1 MTFGMLRN
9 SALRGAFMPP
19 DRWFAVGTADASA
32 DDAGGRAADAALIHD
47 GAKLLIVFCSPTE
60 NLPDLIGQIRSRSG
74 DVPMIGCTTA
84 GEIARYGPRDGSV
97 VVAALGG
104 DGFVIGTAA
113 AAGASADLRGAGA
126 RAAHCLPA
134 AAGHPHRVVLLLTDG
149 LARDQDEIIRGAYSV
164 LGAGVPMV
172 GGCAGDGLK
181 MTRTFQFHGDRV
193 LTDSVIAA
201 GIASTGPLGIG
212 AQHGWRAVGEPMLVT
227 GSSPNRV
234 DSLDNRPALDV
245 FLERLGT
252 EPGQLRPEDLPA
264 LALMHPIGLG
274 RHRGEEQMRF
284 ITSADFTRR
293 VLFSTAQV
301 PQGSLVWLMEAD
313 TSAVLAATTT
323 ACDASVAALGGST
336 PLGMLAFDCVARRGV
351 LGEEGI
357 KKEIQSLADAAGGAP
372 LAGFY
377 SYGEIARTHGMR
389 GLHNYTLAILSVA

>member
-1 MTFGMLRN
+1 
-9 SALRGAFMPP
+9 MPP

-113 AAGASADLRGAGA
+113 AVGASADLRGAGA
-126 RAAHCLPA
+126 RAAHCLPSP
-134 AAGHPHRVVLLLTDG
+134 AGHPHRVVLLLTDG
-149 LARDQDEIIRGAYSV
+149 LASDQDEIIRGAYSV

-293 VLFSTAQV
+293 ALFSTAQV

-313 TSAVLAATTT
+313 TSAVLAAATT

-357 KKEIQSLADAAGGAP
+357 KKEIQRLADAAGGAP

>member
-9 SALRGAFMPP
+9 SVLLGAIMPP

-32 DDAGGRAADAALIHD
+32 DDAVGRAADAALIHD
-47 GAKLLIVFCSPTE
+47 EAKLLIVFCSPTE

-84 GEIARYGPRDGSV
+84 GEITKNGPRDGSV

-113 AAGASADLRGAGA
+113 AAGASEDLRGAGA
-126 RAAHCLPA
+126 RAARCLPA
-134 AAGHPHRVVLLLTDG
+134 PAGHPHRVVLLLTDG
-149 LARDQDEIIRGAYSV
+149 LASDQDEIIRGAYSV
-164 LGAGVPMV
+164 LGAGVPMA

-193 LTDSVIAA
+193 LTDSVVAA
-201 GIASTGPLGIG
+201 GIASTSPLGIG

-234 DSLDNRPALDV
+234 DSLDDRPALDV

-264 LALMHPIGLG
+264 LALMHPLGLG

-293 VLFSTAQV
+293 ALFSTAQV
-301 PQGSLVWLMEAD
+301 PQGSLAWLMEAD
-313 TSAVLAATTT
+313 TSAVLAAATT
-323 ACDASVAALGGST
+323 ACDASVAALGGSS

-351 LGEEGI
+351 LGHAGI
-357 KKEIQSLADAAGGAP
+357 KKEIQVLADAAGRAP

-389 GLHNYTLAILSVA
+389 GLHNYTLVILSVA

>member
-1 MTFGMLRN
+1 MQLAGVATCIVAYPAAMTFGMLRN

-32 DDAGGRAADAALIHD
+32 DDAGVRAADAALIHD

-126 RAAHCLPA
+126 RAAHCLPS

-149 LARDQDEIIRGAYSV
+149 LASDQDEIIRGAYSV

-181 MTRTFQFHGDRV
+181 MTRTFQFHGNARDRQQ
-193 LTDSVIAA
+193 
-201 GIASTGPLGIG
+201 P
-212 AQHGWRAVGEPMLVT
+212 
-227 GSSPNRV
+227 
-234 DSLDNRPALDV
+234 
-245 FLERLGT
+245 
-252 EPGQLRPEDLPA
+252 EPGRQPRQPA
-264 LALMHPIGLG
+264 
-274 RHRGEEQMRF
+274 
-284 ITSADFTRR
+284 
-293 VLFSTAQV
+293 
-301 PQGSLVWLMEAD
+301 
-313 TSAVLAATTT
+313 
-323 ACDASVAALGGST
+323 
-336 PLGMLAFDCVARRGV
+336 
-351 LGEEGI
+351 
-357 KKEIQSLADAAGGAP
+357 GA
-372 LAGFY
+372 
-377 SYGEIARTHGMR
+377 
-389 GLHNYTLAILSVA
+389 